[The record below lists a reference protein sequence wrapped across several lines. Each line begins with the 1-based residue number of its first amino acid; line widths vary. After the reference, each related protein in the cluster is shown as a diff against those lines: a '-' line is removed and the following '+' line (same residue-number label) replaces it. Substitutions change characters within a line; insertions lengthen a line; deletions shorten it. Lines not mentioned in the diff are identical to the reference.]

1 MSTLHFFDDKYIMF
15 TKGALDVLLDRTKF
29 IKTSDGVRNITYED
43 KQSILNANKELSE
56 NGLRVLAF
64 AYREFPENK
73 DITMEDE
80 ENYTFIG
87 LISMID
93 PPREESAAAVADCI
107 VLELSQLW
115 LLRPQDYCSAIA
127 KQIGLRDATELWKV

>member
-73 DITMEDE
+73 DITMKMKK
-80 ENYTFIG
+80 TIH
-87 LISMID
+87 L
-93 PPREESAAAVADCI
+93 
-107 VLELSQLW
+107 
-115 LLRPQDYCSAIA
+115 
-127 KQIGLRDATELWKV
+127 